1 MIITVTEIKIKGVFG
16 FLGFI
21 INLGRIKVQ
30 LRNTDGL
37 VFQKYKGL
45 RTLTGW
51 ESEEAMKV
59 FRNNGQHLNAMKNIK
74 SIGWAKS
81 VTWEG
86 QLEPS
91 WSDAM
96 KKLHSVNFKR

>member
-45 RTLTGW
+45 RTLAGW

-74 SIGWAKS
+74 SIGW
-81 VTWEG
+81 EG

>member
-21 INLGRIKVQ
+21 INLGRIKAQ

-51 ESEEAMKV
+51 
-59 FRNNGQHLNAMKNIK
+59 
-74 SIGWAKS
+74 AKS

-86 QLEPS
+86 
-91 WSDAM
+91 
-96 KKLHSVNFKR
+96 